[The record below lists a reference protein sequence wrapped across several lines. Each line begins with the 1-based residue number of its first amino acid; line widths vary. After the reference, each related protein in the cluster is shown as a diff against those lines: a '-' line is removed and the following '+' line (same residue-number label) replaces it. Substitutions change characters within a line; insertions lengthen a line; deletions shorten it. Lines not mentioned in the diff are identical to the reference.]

1 MEIIDWIY
9 FFKVFGVFVFIT
21 FIAIF
26 GLDIRPSIIK
36 LVKNKLDSARG
47 KLIDKTDNLKQHIEH
62 EYYEKDGPKNQWDN
76 QTFFDFKKALEEIN
90 NEEYDDKEFQT
101 LVRKVK
107 RLDKTLDI
115 LTEWFTFEEF
125 TWKSC
130 WHYIIGG
137 ASYLVSVA
145 LSFNLLVSIV
155 YCSIDE
161 TLRYNNWDS
170 KVAYY
175 EELENPTFKQC
186 KEAEDEN
193 AEYKKAIFIKKEF
206 LNSKQLIDTELLW
219 AKFTRNIDTKKLI
232 LHD

>member
-1 MEIIDWIY
+1 MEIINWIY
-9 FFKVFGVFVFIT
+9 FFKVFGALVLTAFV
-21 FIAIF
+21 AIF
-26 GLDIRPSIIK
+26 GLGIRPYIIK
-36 LVKNKLDSARG
+36 LVENKLYSVIK
-47 KLIDKTDNLKQHIEH
+47 KLIDKTDNLRQHIEN
-62 EYYEKDGPKNQWDN
+62 EYYEKDGPRSQWDN
-76 QTFFDFKKALEEIN
+76 QTFFDFKKAIEEIN
-90 NEEYDDKEFQT
+90 NEEYDDKEFQN
-101 LVRKVK
+101 LVKKVK

-115 LTEWFTFEEF
+115 LTEWFTFEDF

-137 ASYLVSVA
+137 ASYLVSTS
-145 LSFNLLVSIV
+145 LSFILLVYIV
-155 YCSIDE
+155 CCPIDE

-175 EELENPTFKQC
+175 KELENPTFKQC

-193 AEYKKAIFIKKEF
+193 AEYKKAVFIKKEF

>member
-9 FFKVFGVFVFIT
+9 FFKVFGALVLTAFV
-21 FIAIF
+21 AIF
-26 GLDIRPSIIK
+26 GLCIRPYIIK
-36 LVKNKLDSARG
+36 LVENKLYSVRK
-47 KLIDKTDNLKQHIEH
+47 KLIDKTDNIKQHIEN
-62 EYYEKDGPKNQWDN
+62 EYYEKDGPRSQWDN
-76 QTFFDFKKALEEIN
+76 QTFFDFKKAIEEIN
-90 NEEYDDKEFQT
+90 NEEYDDKEFQN
-101 LVRKVK
+101 LVKKVK

-115 LTEWFTFEEF
+115 LTEWFTFEDF

-137 ASYLVSVA
+137 ASYLASA
-145 LSFNLLVSIV
+145 SLSFILLVYIV
-155 YCSIDE
+155 YCPIDE

-193 AEYKKAIFIKKEF
+193 AEYKKAIFVKKEF
-206 LNSKQLIDTELLW
+206 LNSKQLIDTEMLW

-232 LHD
+232 LQD

>member
-9 FFKVFGVFVFIT
+9 FFKVFGVLVFIT

-26 GLDIRPSIIK
+26 GLDIRPRIIK
-36 LVKNKLDSARG
+36 LVKNKLDSAIG
-47 KLIDKTDNLKQHIEH
+47 KLIDKTDNIKQHIEN
-62 EYYEKDGPKNQWDN
+62 EYYEKDGPRSQWDN
-76 QTFFDFKKALEEIN
+76 QAFFDFVKDMKAIS

-137 ASYLVSVA
+137 ASYLVSAA
-145 LSFNLLVSIV
+145 LSFILLVSIV